1 MSLGGRHMESRI
13 DRIKKQL
20 HSASYKLTP
29 QREAT
34 VAVLLEHEEDHLS
47 AEDVYLLVK

>member
-1 MSLGGRHMESRI
+1 MESRI

-20 HSASYKLTP
+20 SGASYKLTP

-34 VAVLLEHEEDHLS
+34 VGVS
-47 AEDVYLLVK
+47 